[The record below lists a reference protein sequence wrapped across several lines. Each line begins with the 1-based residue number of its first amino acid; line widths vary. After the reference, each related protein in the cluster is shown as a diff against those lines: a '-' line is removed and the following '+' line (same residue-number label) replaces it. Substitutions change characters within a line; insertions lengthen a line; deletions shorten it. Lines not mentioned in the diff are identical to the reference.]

1 MYADTAAPLRT
12 ATSHR
17 NINITKRLLREF
29 FNVKYTP
36 VSVNHAISFAFY
48 ALYADKVPPIDCP
61 ESSDILMPRDLPTKT
76 LRDQFKL
83 VKEFV
88 RRGML
93 VKKNAEDL
101 PPIVK
106 KEYSK
111 TSGARKTATRF
122 GDVTVQR
129 LVSLRSAGDCRVRE
143 SGIDI
148 QKRSAQAK
156 NARRVDTQGG
166 KGVGGAISDREE
178 ATSTAGDM
186 ETSDRASGEKGPAR
200 DAMSDPGGAICD
212 REEATSDREEAT
224 STAGDMEDR
233 APGEKGPAREASA
246 MREDDDGLVGME
258 GSGSLPQYTGGCE
271 DLGGPLFDGEG
282 GPSVAAGGV
291 HSALKRNVRE
301 FSPNRWDRV
310 ADD

>member
-36 VSVNHAISFAFY
+36 VSVNHATSFAFY

-106 KEYSK
+106 KEAR
-111 TSGARKTATRF
+111 SGARKTATRF
-122 GDVTVQR
+122 GDVTMQR
-129 LVSLRSAGDCRVRE
+129 LVSLRSADECRVSE
-143 SGIDI
+143 HPSGIGI
-148 QKRSAQAK
+148 QKRSAQIK
-156 NARRVDTQGG
+156 NARRVGTQGG
-166 KGVGGAISDREE
+166 KEVGGAICDREE

-186 ETSDRASGEKGPAR
+186 EDRASGEKGPAR
-200 DAMSDPGGAICD
+200 D
-212 REEATSDREEAT
+212 ATSDREEAT

-233 APGEKGPAREASA
+233 APGEKGPAPVSYTH
-246 MREDDDGLVGME
+246 LT
-258 GSGSLPQYTGGCE
+258 LPT
-271 DLGGPLFDGEG
+271 
-282 GPSVAAGGV
+282 
-291 HSALKRNVRE
+291 N
-301 FSPNRWDRV
+301 
-310 ADD
+310 

>member
-1 MYADTAAPLRT
+1 
-12 ATSHR
+12 
-17 NINITKRLLREF
+17 
-29 FNVKYTP
+29 
-36 VSVNHAISFAFY
+36 
-48 ALYADKVPPIDCP
+48 
-61 ESSDILMPRDLPTKT
+61 
-76 LRDQFKL
+76 
-83 VKEFV
+83 
-88 RRGML
+88 ML

-106 KEYSK
+106 KEAR
-111 TSGARKTATRF
+111 SGARKTATRF
-122 GDVTVQR
+122 GDVTMQR
-129 LVSLRSAGDCRVRE
+129 LVSLRSADECRVSE
-143 SGIDI
+143 HPSGIGI
-148 QKRSAQAK
+148 QKRSAQIK
-156 NARRVDTQGG
+156 NARRVGTQGG

-186 ETSDRASGEKGPAR
+186 EDRASGEKGPAR

-212 REEATSDREEAT
+212 REEATSTAGDMEDRASGEKGPARDATSDREDAISDREEATSDREEAT

-233 APGEKGPAREASA
+233 APGEKGPARDATSDREDAICDREEATSDREEATSDREEATSDREEATSTAGDMEDCAPGEKGPAREASA

-271 DLGGPLFDGEG
+271 DLGGPLFDREG